1 MNTWMMFAQR
11 MIGAASG
18 IFVAVLFAVP
28 LVFTVYALFAIDF
41 SSNWR
46 MVLVPAVGIV
56 LFGFGVFVGIRNAVR
71 RWREIS
77 QLQSVLGGMSV
88 EERRSFASV
97 IVQSDVEL
105 CTDESG
111 KTHSLPLNHG

>member
-1 MNTWMMFAQR
+1 MNTRMMFMQR

-18 IFVAVLFAVP
+18 IFVAVLFAV
-28 LVFTVYALFAIDF
+28 LFTVVIYASLAVDF

-46 MVLVPAVGIV
+46 LAIPFAIGIV
-56 LFGFGVFVGIRNAVR
+56 LFGFGVFVGVRNAVR
-71 RWREIS
+71 RWREIAEI
-77 QLQSVLGGMSV
+77 QRIIGAMTQD
-88 EERRSFASV
+88 ERKEFYDN
-97 IVQSDVEL
+97 IEHSDVEL